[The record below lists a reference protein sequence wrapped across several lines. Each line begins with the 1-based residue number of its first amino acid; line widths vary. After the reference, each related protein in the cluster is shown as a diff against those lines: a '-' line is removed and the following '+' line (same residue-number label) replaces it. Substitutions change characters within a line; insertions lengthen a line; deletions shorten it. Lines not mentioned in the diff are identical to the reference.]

1 MFEIPTKGR
10 DLESLF
16 LSQLIY
22 MIRSWKWF
30 KSFSNDSRKGC
41 GKGMKVIGLI
51 DHILIPLCHFL
62 FSLMCFKIFFFS

>member
-1 MFEIPTKGR
+1 MFEIPTKGK

-30 KSFSNDSRKGC
+30 KSFSND
-41 GKGMKVIGLI
+41 
-51 DHILIPLCHFL
+51 
-62 FSLMCFKIFFFS
+62 FKERMWEGNENNRLD